1 MLKIAK
7 KISLVSL
14 LLFITV
20 SFSGC
25 MGIPLPG
32 ETTKDETA
40 APERNDSQGVFK
52 TTDGGRTWQHQVDI
66 EGSELKL
73 DQIKI
78 SSMAMDPQNN
88 QILYLGVASGGIYKT
103 ENGGTSWYQIKDGN
117 GKLRDSAS
125 VYDIAI
131 EKGNA
136 NIVYIATLN
145 DNRGVLLKSEDAGK
159 TWSESYI
166 STELKKPVNRVQID
180 PARNNVI
187 YVGTEQ
193 GGLIKSADRGNSWTP
208 IKWFDS
214 GVKDFVV
221 DFSNTNGILVLTAN
235 KLFKTTDGGTNGE
248 KSWEELNKKV
258 VSSLNTG
265 IDFSKVT
272 SLTIDNKNP
281 LVSYMTYMN
290 LLLKTKDGGYTWE
303 KMNTIT
309 PSLTPSGTAPTIRQV
324 GLINDIIY
332 YGASNAFYKSE
343 NKGASWSSFDIP
355 IKGDVKYTV
364 SDYTDKNIYYVGAVY
379 TPKK

>member
-131 EKGNA
+131 EKGNPS
-136 NIVYIATLN
+136 IVYIATLN

-159 TWSESYI
+159 NWSESYI

-180 PARNNVI
+180 PVHNNVI

-208 IKWFDS
+208 IRWFDS
-214 GVKDFVV
+214 GVRDFVV

-235 KLFKTTDGGTNGE
+235 KLFKTTDGGSNEE
-248 KSWEELNKKV
+248 KSWEDLNKKV
-258 VSSLNTG
+258 VSSLNTK

-281 LVSYMTYMN
+281 LVSYMTFMN

-303 KMNTIT
+303 KMDTIT

-324 GLINDIIY
+324 GLVNDIIY